1 MSTNNTTD
9 PILLAAPNDPT
20 APVVAAV
27 ATTTTT
33 ATNNSSEH
41 GGAAADNDNED
52 ASEVAVETKGERGK
66 FLPRVK
72 GLLSK
77 ENEEV
82 RLSCCVVVNEFRV
95 SFHFVTTLT
104 HSLSHFFVLSL
115 RMNSW

>member
-1 MSTNNTTD
+1 MSTNSTTD
-9 PILLAAPNDPT
+9 PILLAVPNDPT

-27 ATTTTT
+27 ATTTT
-33 ATNNSSEH
+33 ATNKSSEH
-41 GGAAADNDNED
+41 GGVADNDNED

-82 RLSCCVVVNEFRV
+82 RLTSCALLQFEILLL
-95 SFHFVTTLT
+95 SFLCHNT
-104 HSLSHFFVLSL
+104 HSLLWYCHCE
-115 RMNSW
+115 

>member
-9 PILLAAPNDPT
+9 PILLSPNDPT
-20 APVVAAV
+20 MAPPVAA
-27 ATTTTT
+27 AEIGMT
-33 ATNNSSEH
+33 ATNTTPLTSEH
-41 GGAAADNDNED
+41 NNNGDNDNED

-82 RLSCCVVVNEFRV
+82 RASCC
-95 SFHFVTTLT
+95 STLAAA
-104 HSLSHFFVLSL
+104 LEIRLSL
-115 RMNSW
+115 YPLTS